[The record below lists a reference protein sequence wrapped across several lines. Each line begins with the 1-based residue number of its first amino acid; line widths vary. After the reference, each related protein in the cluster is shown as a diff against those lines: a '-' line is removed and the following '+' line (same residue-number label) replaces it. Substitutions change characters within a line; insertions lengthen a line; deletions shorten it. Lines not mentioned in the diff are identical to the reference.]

1 VGRTRPMYL
10 AAFGMDILA
19 YYSPRQAYRE
29 YVQLYIKVHRV
40 GRERER
46 EGEVDGW
53 IDWCNII

>member
-1 VGRTRPMYL
+1 MYL